1 MDQTKDRSFISSE
14 DAISDLIRLMERLRD
29 KETGCPWDLEQT
41 FESIV
46 PYTIEEAYE
55 VAEAVN
61 RNDMQELRD
70 ELGDLFLQVV
80 FQSQIAKD
88 QGEFDIQDV
97 ARSIVNK
104 MVHRHPHVFGSVEI
118 ENSDAQTSHWE
129 ELKAKER
136 ENKSDDKTPV
146 SALDG
151 VAYALPSLTRA
162 EKLLKR
168 AARVGFDWPS
178 AKEVTDKLREELREL
193 EEAATQNDQ
202 AHVEEEMGDILLVVA
217 NLARKHNV
225 DPESALRAA
234 NAKFVSRFQAME
246 ERAREL
252 GSDFSQLSLSA
263 QSDLW
268 QHVKATETK

>member
-118 ENSDAQTSHWE
+118 ENSEAQTSHWE

-178 AKEVTDKLREELREL
+178 AKEVTDKLQEELREL

-246 ERAREL
+246 ERAREI

-268 QHVKATETK
+268 QQVKATETK